1 MKPPLTVLLGEK
13 PVLQFSAQAL
23 LTTSLDLAD
32 ATGSNVLVVH
42 CSPALFG
49 NGSQNVVE
57 YCAPAGSE
65 AY

>member
-1 MKPPLTVLLGEK
+1 
-13 PVLQFSAQAL
+13 
-23 LTTSLDLAD
+23 
-32 ATGSNVLVVH
+32 VLVVH

-65 AY
+65 AYWIWIS